1 MRDFKFFRDNNEVLN
16 FPLIGNRLLTVQP
29 QIRYDD
35 VEFCFQFD
43 DDEPTVFANGTEEIS
58 IRIEPTNGG
67 NITFTTNDKQFTI
80 FARERQ

>member
-1 MRDFKFFRDNNEVLN
+1 MMRDFKFFKDNDTLL
-16 FPLIGNRLLTVQP
+16 FGGNNLFTFQP
-29 QIRYDD
+29 QIRYDN

-43 DDEPTVFANGTEEIS
+43 DDEPTVFAHGTEEIS
-58 IRIEPTNGG
+58 IKIQPTNGG

>member
-1 MRDFKFFRDNNEVLN
+1 MMRDFKFFKENDTQLCYWND
-16 FPLIGNRLLTVQP
+16 LLAQP
-29 QIRYDD
+29 QIRYDN

-43 DDEPTVFANGTEEIS
+43 DDEPTVFARGTEEIS
-58 IRIEPTNGG
+58 IKIQPTSDG

>member
-1 MRDFKFFRDNNEVLN
+1 MREFKFFKENDT
-16 FPLIGNRLLTVQP
+16 LLCLENSFLALP
-29 QIRYDD
+29 SQIRYDN

>member
-1 MRDFKFFRDNNEVLN
+1 MRDFKFFKDNDTQLLRVNN
-16 FPLIGNRLLTVQP
+16 LLTIQP
-29 QIRYDD
+29 QIRYDN